1 MAGDY
6 SVSGPRLCLLVK
18 WSVMKKCR
26 PLPSHTV
33 EVWHNGTRHQGEYTV
48 KNGVVVV
55 TYGKATMP
63 GLIGNQTAET
73 IASVL
78 LREILDGNNWRF

>member
-1 MAGDY
+1 
-6 SVSGPRLCLLVK
+6 
-18 WSVMKKCR
+18 MKKCR

-33 EVWHNGTRHQGEYTV
+33 EVLHNGTRYRGEYTV

-73 IASVL
+73 IASQL
-78 LREILDGNNWRF
+78 LREILDANNWRF